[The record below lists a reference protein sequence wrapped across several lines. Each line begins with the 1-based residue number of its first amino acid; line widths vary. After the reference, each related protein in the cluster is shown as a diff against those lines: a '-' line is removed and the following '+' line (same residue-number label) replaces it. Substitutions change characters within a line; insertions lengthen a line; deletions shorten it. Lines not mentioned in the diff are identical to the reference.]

1 MTALDQVKNALIF
14 LENENDEEADEPL
27 EGVPMDSPMS
37 QAFPGLNKLPSS
49 GTSKGQIT
57 YEHQVGKAAT
67 PPAVKHEEEWKETS

>member
-37 QAFPGLNKLPSS
+37 QASPWFNKLPAS

-57 YEHQVGKAAT
+57 SEQQVGKAGT
-67 PPAVKHEEEWKETS
+67 PPAVKQEEE